1 MTVMTLQGGFQNHVL
16 CSMCLVDN
24 LGAVTVKLGKDN
36 SPSALVTHL
45 QYSHPEEYKQMW
57 AMEQKHKAPAQPSR
71 SSPRKQHASEV
82 PGAQGHVHVVRSS
95 LNTLFSGVVT
105 RHAPE
110 SVHAPMSANPAD
122 LRSHWAPVESQ
133 AEVNLGPDP
142 RWVDSLVALIA
153 EEFLPLG
160 LVDKPSFRE

>member
-1 MTVMTLQGGFQNHVL
+1 MHKVL
-16 CSMCLVDN
+16 NFVSVRTIKGVSLI
-24 LGAVTVKLGKDN
+24 
-36 SPSALVTHL
+36 
-45 QYSHPEEYKQMW
+45 
-57 AMEQKHKAPAQPSR
+57 
-71 SSPRKQHASEV
+71 
-82 PGAQGHVHVVRSS
+82 VRSS

-110 SVHAPMSANPAD
+110 SVHVPMSANPAD

-133 AEVNLGPDP
+133 AEVNLQPDP